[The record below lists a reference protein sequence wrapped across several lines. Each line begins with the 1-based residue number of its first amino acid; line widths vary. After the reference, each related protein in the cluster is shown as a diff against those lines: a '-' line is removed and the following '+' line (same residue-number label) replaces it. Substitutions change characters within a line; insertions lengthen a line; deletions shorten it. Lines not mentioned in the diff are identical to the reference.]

1 MVTAVEYERG
11 SGFVQF
17 GEPFFQSSVHGE
29 IAGQQP
35 RRCRGETNV
44 TGIQVLQKLLF
55 QVCVIGQSQIIV
67 RGEIQH
73 GVPVTDDGQSLC
85 IHGRQGSQITL
96 SRELFQ
102 LGRIGIHY
110 RSVFTTSNR
119 AEVSVES

>member
-1 MVTAVEYERG
+1 MSRRNERYG
-11 SGFVQF
+11 DSGFAKF
-17 GEPFFQSSVHGE
+17 
-29 IAGQQP
+29 
-35 RRCRGETNV
+35 
-44 TGIQVLQKLLF
+44 LF
-55 QVCVIGQSQIIV
+55 QVRVIGQSQIIV

-73 GVPVTDDGQSLC
+73 GVPVTDDGQALC
-85 IHGRQGSQITL
+85 IHGRQGSQISL